1 MRLKRPT
8 LSLLISF
15 LIGAG
20 WGIAL
25 IGALSM
31 FLSFLPSHFLFAL
44 LAAVFGAVPGLLLV
58 VFLEYLLL
66 KSEMLA
72 QLKEQTRLLK
82 KIASVQ
88 TQNPD
93 TP

>member
-1 MRLKRPT
+1 MHLKRST

-15 LIGAG
+15 LIGTG

-31 FLSFLPSHFLFAL
+31 FFSFLPSHFLFAL

-66 KSEMLA
+66 KSEILA
-72 QLKEQTRLLK
+72 QLKKQTHLLE
-82 KIASVQ
+82 KISHL
-88 TQNPD
+88 PK
-93 TP
+93 